1 MSGPQRPDNFEAY
14 QDMSSEDPPHPGRP
28 SSTDSWER
36 PRSPSLVSKYSVS
49 SSKYSQHSPN
59 PAPSSPTLTSYSKP
73 EGGLGDKP
81 ESTGAGTAVA
91 ERVWP
96 SHQESGGHRTEPT
109 LIRGIWST
117 AGSGASQWLL
127 AIQVILQ
134 YEFTNPD
141 LLEEAL
147 ESPGSGVNCVGK
159 SHRHFSNGNKGLA
172 NVGEMVM
179 KLVLTDQCYLFK
191 IPDGDASNILEKL
204 IGRKNLAY
212 VCWKSKIEKFVR
224 RKKPLRPTK
233 RKNILFL
240 MKDDASREDPSRTA
254 ARAMRA
260 IVGAVYY
267 DGGLQAARRVIAE
280 LGLIIKPGLGNV
292 EVQVK

>member
-1 MSGPQRPDNFEAY
+1 MSDPRKADNFNPY
-14 QDMSSEDPPHPGRP
+14 QDISNANPHQSKRPG
-28 SSTDSWER
+28 SMDSWER
-36 PRSPSLVSKYSVS
+36 PRSPSPVSKYSVS
-49 SSKYSQHSPN
+49 SSKHSQYSHN

-73 EGGLGDKP
+73 EAGLGDKP
-81 ESTGAGTAVA
+81 DPTSAGAAIA

-96 SHQESGGHRTEPT
+96 SHQESGGHRTEPK
-109 LIRGIWST
+109 LARGIWSN

-147 ESPGSGVNCVGK
+147 ESPGSGVNCAGK
-159 SHRHFSNGNKGLA
+159 SHRHFSNGNRGLA
-172 NVGEMVM
+172 NIGEMVM
-179 KLVLTDQCYLFK
+179 KLVLIDQCYLFK
-191 IPDGDASNILEKL
+191 IPDGDASNILERL
-204 IGRKNLAY
+204 IGRKSLAY

-233 RKNILFL
+233 RKNIFSL

-267 DGGLQAARRVIAE
+267 DSGLQAARRVVAE
-280 LGLIIKPGLGNV
+280 LGLIIKPGG
-292 EVQVK
+292 